1 MIKIKKRIKIYIVLE
16 IIAVVVFYSVMQLF
30 ALKR

>member
-1 MIKIKKRIKIYIVLE
+1 MIKIKKENKIYIVLE
-16 IIAVVVFYSVMQLF
+16 IITVVVFYPVMQLF